1 MKIEKGKR
9 IIDLF
14 DPDTLHGFLILA
26 SIGITVVFLLIWF
39 LCKLDEDTSV
49 YDKKSKLNTYQ
60 IILEKNNGIIDT
72 LFMKSPGEMS
82 IKTSIAGPVIIREE
96 GENMLGVSINNHYSF
111 DNIKKCSIKKIK

>member
-14 DPDTLHGFLILA
+14 NPDTLHGFLILA
-26 SIGITVVFLLIWF
+26 SIVITVFFLLIWF

-96 GENMLGVSINNHYSF
+96 GENMLGMLINNHYSF
-111 DNIKKCSIKKIK
+111 DNIKECSIKKIK